1 MKFLLS
7 KHYKK
12 FFVLSGVLV
21 LTSIIFLIIF
31 GLKPGIDFTGGS
43 LLHLEFENSVL
54 APELSGLLSDAGYGS
69 VVAQPSG
76 DREMIIKTRVL
87 NSEDDRAEIL
97 SLIKENFGNFEELRF
112 DSVGPVIGQELKSKA
127 IWQTIV
133 VVLGILLYVAYAFRK
148 ITESKIT
155 KEVNSWRL
163 SLAAVVALIHD
174 VVIVMGVFALFGKL
188 YNVEVD
194 VLFVTAILTTLGLS
208 VNDTIVVF
216 DRLRENMQKQQG
228 YNFSEIVDKSI
239 SETVVRSVNTS
250 STIIFVLMALAFFG
264 GETTFYFVIALIVGI
279 TVGTYSSIFVAS
291 PILLLWKSEE

>member
-21 LTSIIFLIIF
+21 LTSIIFLIVF

>member
-21 LTSIIFLIIF
+21 LTSIIFLIVF
-31 GLKPGIDFTGGS
+31 GLKPGIDFTGCS
-43 LLHLEFENSVL
+43 LLHLEFENPVL

-174 VVIVMGVFALFGKL
+174 VVIVMGGFALFGKL

>member
-21 LTSIIFLIIF
+21 LTSIIFLIVF

-43 LLHLEFENSVL
+43 LLHLEFENPVL

-291 PILLLWKSEE
+291 PILLLWKREE

>member
-43 LLHLEFENSVL
+43 LLHLEFENPVL

>member
-239 SETVVRSVNTS
+239 SETVVRSDG
-250 STIIFVLMALAFFG
+250 LGFFWRRDD
-264 GETTFYFVIALIVGI
+264 FLFRNRSNCWHHSRDLFFNFC
-279 TVGTYSSIFVAS
+279 S
-291 PILLLWKSEE
+291 

>member
-239 SETVVRSVNTS
+239 SQ
-250 STIIFVLMALAFFG
+250 
-264 GETTFYFVIALIVGI
+264 
-279 TVGTYSSIFVAS
+279 YSHYPGPKVCPLVKFIKVA
-291 PILLLWKSEE
+291 IRL

>member
-21 LTSIIFLIIF
+21 LTSIIFLIVF

-43 LLHLEFENSVL
+43 LLHLEFENPVL

>member
-21 LTSIIFLIIF
+21 LTSIIFLIVF

-43 LLHLEFENSVL
+43 LLHLEFENPVL

-291 PILLLWKSEE
+291 PIPLLWKSEE